1 VRRLASAPRPSAAP
15 AMKQA
20 VLQLPVSSLVEI
32 AVQWWRLDRWAAGP
46 DEARL
51 VARHVARRLSQLLEH
66 HGVEVLDLTGKPYDA
81 GLAVEVVDSIRD
93 PLAPVGHET
102 VDETVSPI
110 VLWRG
115 AVVRQGQVVMRRGTG

>member
-1 VRRLASAPRPSAAP
+1 MRRLTSAPHPAAAP
-15 AMKQA
+15 QPKQD
-20 VLQLPVSSLVEI
+20 VLEFPVSSLVEI
-32 AVQWWRLDRWAAGP
+32 AVEWWRLDRWAAGP

-66 HGVEVLDLTGKPYDA
+66 HGVEVLDLTGKPYEA
-81 GLAVEVVDSIRD
+81 GLAVEVLDSIRD
-93 PLAPVGHET
+93 PGAPTGRAT

-110 VLWRG
+110 VLWKG

>member
-1 VRRLASAPRPSAAP
+1 
-15 AMKQA
+15 MKQD

-66 HGVEVLDLTGKPYDA
+66 QGVEVLDLTGRPYDA

-115 AVVRQGQVVMRRGTG
+115 TVVRQGQVVMRRGTG